1 MMKLRTACSCARVS
15 LIDFVGQQQQEPA
28 FVPKHLVFDRPMQ
41 SEMRE
46 AEVDFLRRV
55 IPPWQS
61 VLGLR
66 IAFDLGCG
74 VGYFSAMLRDLGFM
88 TTAADARE
96 ENVLEARIRHPGIDF
111 RVANAE
117 DPALSAL
124 GMFDLVLCAGLLY
137 HLENPLRAFRNLR
150 ALTGKLLILESM
162 AVPDNEPYL
171 IVLDEPTGEDQSM
184 GAVSCYPSEG
194 AIVKMAYRAGFPHVY
209 RFRELPDHENY
220 RSGIG
225 RARARTMVAAS
236 TMPLNSPLIEYAA
249 EPKPS
254 GDLWTTDPT
263 GITRALRKL
272 RRNLKHSRKK
282 KRT

>member
-1 MMKLRTACSCARVS
+1 
-15 LIDFVGQQQQEPA
+15 
-28 FVPKHLVFDRPMQ
+28 MQ

-46 AEVDFLRRV
+46 AEIEFLRRA

-61 VLGLR
+61 TLGLR
-66 IAFDLGCG
+66 IALDLGCG
-74 VGYFSAMLRDLGFM
+74 VGHYSAMLRDLGFEVV
-88 TTAADARE
+88 AADGRE
-96 ENVLEARIRHPGIDF
+96 ENIAEARARHPGVDF

-117 DPALSAL
+117 DPGLPAL
-124 GMFDLVLCAGLLY
+124 GTFDLVLCLGLLY

-150 ALTGKLLILESM
+150 ALTGTLLLVESM
-162 AVPDNEPYL
+162 AVPDDHPYL
-171 IVLDEPTGEDQSM
+171 LVLDEPPGEDQSL

-194 AIVKMAYRAGFPHVY
+194 AIIKMAYRAGFPYVY

-225 RARARTMVAAS
+225 RTRARTLIAAS
-236 TMPLNSPLIEYAA
+236 MAQLDSPLVEIAT
-249 EPKPS
+249 EPRPS

-263 GITRALRKL
+263 GITKALRRL
-272 RRNLKHSRKK
+272 RRNLKYSVKK

>member
-1 MMKLRTACSCARVS
+1 M
-15 LIDFVGQQQQEPA
+15 
-28 FVPKHLVFDRPMQ
+28 PKRLVFDLPMQ

-61 VLGLR
+61 ALGLR
-66 IAFDLGCG
+66 TAFDLGCG
-74 VGYFSAMLRDLGFM
+74 VGYFSAMLRDLGFL
-88 TTAADARE
+88 TAAADARAD
-96 ENVLEARIRHPGIDF
+96 NILEARLRHPSIDF
-111 RVANAE
+111 RVADAE
-117 DPALSAL
+117 DPALSSL
-124 GMFDLVLCAGLLY
+124 GVFDLVLCAGLLY

-150 ALTGKLLILESM
+150 ALTGKLLLLESM
-162 AVPDNEPYL
+162 AVPDDEPYL
-171 IVLDEPTGEDQSM
+171 IVLDEPAGEDQSM

-194 AIVKMAYRAGFPHVY
+194 AIVKMAYRAGFPCVY

-225 RARARTMVAAS
+225 RARARTLVAAS
-236 TMPLNSPLIEYAA
+236 AVPLHSPILETAA

-263 GITRALRKL
+263 GITKALRRL
-272 RRNLKHSRKK
+272 RRNLKHSRAR

>member
-1 MMKLRTACSCARVS
+1 LF
-15 LIDFVGQQQQEPA
+15 DFVANPLQEPA

-55 IPPWQS
+55 LPPWQS
-61 VLGLR
+61 ALGLR
-66 IAFDLGCG
+66 TAFDLGCG
-74 VGYFSAMLRDLGFM
+74 VGYFSAMLRDLGFQ
-88 TTAADARE
+88 TVGADARAD
-96 ENVLEARIRHPGIDF
+96 NITEARMRHPGIEF
-111 RVANAE
+111 RVADAE

-124 GMFDLVLCAGLLY
+124 GVFDLVLCAGLLY

-150 ALTGKLLILESM
+150 GLTRKLLLLESM
-162 AVPDNEPYL
+162 AVPENEPYL
-171 IVLDEPTGEDQSM
+171 IILDEPAGEDQSM

-194 AIVKMAYRAGFPHVY
+194 AIIKMAYRAGFPFVY

-225 RARARTMVAAS
+225 RAQARTMVAAS
-236 TMPLNSPLIEYAA
+236 MMPLDSPLVETAI

-263 GITRALRKL
+263 GITRALRRL
-272 RRNLKHSRKK
+272 RRNLKHSRKR